1 MHAAEIISFTYEAID
16 KGKFKVEPLVA
27 RIPIS
32 PIVACHW
39 GLPPVISIYL

>member
-1 MHAAEIISFTYEAID
+1 MHAAEIISFTYDAVG

-27 RIPIS
+27 RNPIT
-32 PIVACHW
+32 PKVAGHW